1 MITRPGS
8 PVVLIVNTHWHG
20 VWLYL
25 LSAAHLHTGLYP
37 GPVLDP
43 RTSCRC
49 RQVLVLGYRTRTQ
62 SRRAHGSRLTTY
74 PYCHTFRRGCYP
86 YRIRVNRVAKL
97 SPSPGVQL
105 LSTRFGICMSTRDL
119 HNQVADVYRFKL
131 RDDLQGVEGDEVL
144 RRRVENFVNLMRP
157 SGVLVSTFPSP

>member
-1 MITRPGS
+1 M
-8 PVVLIVNTHWHG
+8 
-20 VWLYL
+20 
-25 LSAAHLHTGLYP
+25 
-37 GPVLDP
+37 
-43 RTSCRC
+43 
-49 RQVLVLGYRTRTQ
+49 
-62 SRRAHGSRLTTY
+62 
-74 PYCHTFRRGCYP
+74 
-86 YRIRVNRVAKL
+86 AKL